1 MPATAQNARTNW
13 SRKICFS
20 YGVAGITSLIIFFS
34 DFFIKNYLKNNFAYQ
49 SIPVIKNI
57 LNITVV
63 FNKGAAFGVLKGY
76 SNILVYAG
84 IVFIIMLIVTIK
96 KNARKS
102 MLSMVILGLIMGGAF
117 SNMFDRV
124 VYGFVVDYLDFRIWP
139 VFNLSDTCISIG
151 VGILLLQSLS
161 ANEKKNIGK

>member
-1 MPATAQNARTNW
+1 MPATAQNAKTSWN
-13 SRKICFS
+13 RKICFS
-20 YGVAGITSLIIFFS
+20 YGVAGITSLVIFFS

-63 FNKGAAFGVLKGY
+63 FNRGAAFGILKGY

-84 IVFIIMLIVTIK
+84 IVFIIMLIVIIRK
-96 KNARKS
+96 DERKS
-102 MLSMVILGLIMGGAF
+102 MLSMVILGLILGGAF

-124 VYGFVVDYLDFRIWP
+124 VYGFVVDYLDFKIWP

-151 VGILLLQSLS
+151 AGILFLRSFL
-161 ANEKKNIGK
+161 KK